1 MLISQG
7 DKESQQPLLQRAS
20 SIQLLQGPNPASKPS
35 LDANVAEVA
44 PITLTRDL
52 AAKSPERADMFN
64 TRKFAGNICPSSR
77 SGRRSDERD
86 ARQKRAKTR
95 HF

>member
-1 MLISQG
+1 VTKNLNSLSC
-7 DKESQQPLLQRAS
+7 KERRQFSFFKVQIPLQ
-20 SIQLLQGPNPASKPS
+20 NPLSTP
-35 LDANVAEVA
+35 NVADVA
-44 PITLTRDL
+44 AITLTRDL